1 MPFAATWIE
10 IIHEVSEAKLS
21 KSDRERKIPY
31 DFTYM
36 CNLKKWYKWTYLQNR
51 NILRD
56 IESKLMVTK
65 AVGEINEKFRININI
80 LLYIK

>member
-31 DFTYM
+31 DLTYM
-36 CNLKKWYKWTYLQNR
+36 CNLKKYKWKFICMKKYKWKFIQMNF
-51 NILRD
+51 
-56 IESKLMVTK
+56 TK
-65 AVGEINEKFRININI
+65 QK
-80 LLYIK
+80 